1 MQNHTGD
8 NTWNN
13 KTKAVYWWI
22 KNRGQ
27 LHLAEEMQL
36 LHLSR
41 LLGMKLSWAWA
52 ALWLAGW
59 LTGASPG
66 QLLTDGDISC
76 NPGTISSSAVK
87 ISPCEATEAYYY
99 TILEAN
105 LIWSNKLISLT
116 ICKRD
121 LQGQCQE
128 NESQYQSLSHLF
140 HTHSL
145 PLSSTIFFSPT
156 ILNCISGYNKN
167 GLKKWVNKR
176 KATGISK
183 AHYKLLQK
191 RLNFHYY
198 FNFMQRI
205 CIVKFCAQC
214 ILQITDQLLQWC
226 AHS

>member
-1 MQNHTGD
+1 MLLLISVYIFGQLKISVLEQYIQFIIFENCMIDTFFYFGSYVSLKLQNHTGN

-36 LHLSR
+36 LHLSK

-52 ALWLAGW
+52 ALWLADW
-59 LTGASPG
+59 LVLPQDSCS
-66 QLLTDGDISC
+66 QMGDISC

-145 PLSSTIFFSPT
+145 SLSSAIFFSP
-156 ILNCISGYNKN
+156 YNF
-167 GLKKWVNKR
+167 
-176 KATGISK
+176 
-183 AHYKLLQK
+183 KLHQWLQ
-191 RLNFHYY
+191 
-198 FNFMQRI
+198 
-205 CIVKFCAQC
+205 
-214 ILQITDQLLQWC
+214 
-226 AHS
+226 